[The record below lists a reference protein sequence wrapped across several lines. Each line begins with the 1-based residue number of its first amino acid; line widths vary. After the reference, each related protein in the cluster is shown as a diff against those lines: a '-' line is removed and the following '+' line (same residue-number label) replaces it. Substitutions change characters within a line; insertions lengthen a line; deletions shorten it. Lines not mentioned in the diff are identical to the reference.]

1 MTDEEISKK
10 SDEYALERVDKSMKC
25 YSKDTQ
31 LSSSTFSGNDVSE
44 AFYQGA
50 SWVLSQAWGLDILS
64 DWYKASINETE
75 NPIWTGEH
83 LEELTKDFILIKK

>member
-1 MTDEEISKK
+1 MSDEEISKK
-10 SDEYALERVDKSMKC
+10 ADEYALARTGNTLKM
-25 YSKDTQ
+25 YPKDLR
-31 LSSSTFSGNDVSE
+31 LSSSMFNGYDVAE